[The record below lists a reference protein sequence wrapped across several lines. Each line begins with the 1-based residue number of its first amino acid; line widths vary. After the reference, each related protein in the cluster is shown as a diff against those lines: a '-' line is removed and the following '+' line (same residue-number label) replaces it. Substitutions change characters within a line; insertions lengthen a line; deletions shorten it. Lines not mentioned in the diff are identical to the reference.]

1 MTAVIEEKEPGVYVR
16 SHVVDK
22 PVKTEKEIDFFWEAP
37 ARRVYDSQKNRIG
50 IFAGGF
56 VSGVFLTLIV
66 TLAVMLLGK
75 SMTSSP
81 GTEVAAPLNV
91 TSVEDLVNKQVPASQ
106 AKAETAEKTSDA
118 VTEAAEA
125 AKAAKTSAPVVTTEV
140 RPTEPVV
147 AATTTQKPTVTTAA
161 TTAAK
166 PKTAVLGSKEVVIK
180 QGDTI
185 GAIANKYYGSVD
197 PALIDKIV
205 RANKLTNVN
214 AIQIGQK
221 IVLPPKNYQ

>member
-16 SHVVDK
+16 SHVADK
-22 PVKTEKEIDFFWEAP
+22 PAKTEKEIDFFWEAP

-81 GTEVAAPLNV
+81 GTEVVTPLNV
-91 TSVEDLVNKQVPASQ
+91 TSVEDLVNKEVPASQ
-106 AKAETAEKTSDA
+106 AKADTADKSSDA
-118 VTEAAEA
+118 VTQAAEA
-125 AKAAKTSAPVVTTEV
+125 AKAAKTTAPLAITEV
-140 RPTEPVV
+140 LSTASEKSTALP
-147 AATTTQKPTVTTAA
+147 TTT
-161 TTAAK
+161 K
-166 PKTAVLGSKEVVIK
+166 PKTAVPQTGVIGSKEVVIK
-180 QGDTI
+180 SGDTI

-197 PALIDKIV
+197 PALVDKIV

-221 IVLPPKNYQ
+221 IVLPPKDYQ